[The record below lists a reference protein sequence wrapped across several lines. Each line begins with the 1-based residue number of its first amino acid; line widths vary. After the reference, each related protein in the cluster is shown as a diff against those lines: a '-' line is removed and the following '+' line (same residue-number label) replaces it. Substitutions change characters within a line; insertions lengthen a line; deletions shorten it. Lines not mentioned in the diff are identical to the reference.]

1 MRIQTWRSSEG
12 IDGFVLAFRQ
22 PPPQNDWSVLMA
34 RNVQSHICAGRE
46 FLADITLASTTP
58 IWPSAQT
65 VFVLVAGSG
74 TDLKIF
80 ARLRRGHGDDK
91 KWALEKT
98 T

>member
-1 MRIQTWRSSEG
+1 MDLCWRFGSHHN
-12 IDGFVLAFRQ
+12 RCTH

-80 ARLRRGHGDDK
+80 ARLRRGRGDGE